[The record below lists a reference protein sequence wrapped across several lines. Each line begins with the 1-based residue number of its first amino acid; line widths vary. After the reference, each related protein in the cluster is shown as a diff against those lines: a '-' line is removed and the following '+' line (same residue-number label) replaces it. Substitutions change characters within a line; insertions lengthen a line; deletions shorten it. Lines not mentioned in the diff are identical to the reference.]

1 MSAVVIAPQRLPLDL
16 LIAFPMALSSPPPSA
31 TPSAPEVRQGA
42 ATSPLKDS
50 GLADKD
56 KAPDTRFIVERRT
69 LGLQWSERLGC
80 VVATGVCGVPLLFFC
95 SGMLP
100 VLQQES
106 GFTLLM
112 LSIATA
118 LGACVAL
125 VLGLAISVFVW
136 WVPRMIYLALHTRV
150 RRKGVRAGVRSR
162 GIWIS
167 GIGWMGWNG
176 LHIREKGDKPNSVGP
191 CASIVINSPEHGD
204 IILKSSENVPDLL
217 KQIRRHLDAQATEFQ
232 HTEMMPSPTQ
242 ARNASTKGSSVKD
255 AVETL

>member
-1 MSAVVIAPQRLPLDL
+1 
-16 LIAFPMALSSPPPSA
+16 MASFAPPPSVPTPPQVNPA
-31 TPSAPEVRQGA
+31 TAS
-42 ATSPLKDS
+42 SPAEDN
-50 GLADKD
+50 GLRTDKD
-56 KAPDTRFIVERRT
+56 KAPNTRFIVERRT
-69 LGLQWSERLGC
+69 LGLVWSERMGC
-80 VVATGVCGVPLLFFC
+80 ALATGVCGVPLVFFC
-95 SGMLP
+95 RAMLP

-106 GFTLLM
+106 GLTLLM

-125 VLGLAISVFVW
+125 MLGFAISVFAW
-136 WVPRMIYLALHTRV
+136 WVPRTIYLALHTRV

-191 CASIVINSPEHGD
+191 CATIVINSPEHGD
-204 IILKSSENVPDLL
+204 IFLKSSTNVPDLL

-232 HTEMMPSPTQ
+232 PTEMMPS
-242 ARNASTKGSSVKD
+242 ATKAGKAPVQSSPIKD
-255 AVETL
+255 PIETT